1 MTISNTPSHN
11 PFTIGFNIGFT
22 MPESGT
28 ATLSLTNPKGMIIQ
42 ESLVKAEKG
51 YNTYAFD
58 TYACQDE
65 DLEPGLY
72 FLSLHSEFLSQT
84 VKILK
89 H

>member
-1 MTISNTPSHN
+1 MTIQNTPSHN
-11 PFTIGFNIGFT
+11 PFTIGFNIGYN

-28 ATLSLTNPKGMIIQ
+28 ATFSLTNPKGMVIQ
-42 ESLVKAEKG
+42 ESFVKVDKG

-65 DLEPGLY
+65 DLESGLY
-72 FLSLHSEFLSQT
+72 FLSIQSDSLSQT

-89 H
+89 Q

>member
-1 MTISNTPSHN
+1 
-11 PFTIGFNIGFT
+11 

-28 ATLSLTNPKGMIIQ
+28 ATFSLTNPKGMVIQ
-42 ESLVKAEKG
+42 ESLVKAAKG
-51 YNTYAFD
+51 FNTYDFD

-72 FLSLHSEFLSQT
+72 FLSIHSDYLSQT